1 MEAEGKRWWVPYA
14 LVLPAF
20 LVILLF
26 VIYPM
31 FSAIRLSFIH
41 PETSAFT
48 FENYAYFFEDE
59 IMRGNLFYTLEIVL
73 WTVLFTFIFSYLL
86 AAYLRFSTSRLS
98 RMVGNLTLLPRFIP
112 GLVAVYAVILMIKDA
127 GVLSRIA
134 NWFGIQLSLGWMYNM
149 EGIILMNLWFNI
161 PFSTL
166 ILLSALSNVKD
177 SYVESLKDVGGNNW
191 HVLTKLMLP
200 MTYKD
205 IFVSMTF
212 VFMGNI
218 GSFTTPFLM
227 GRTNP
232 KMLGVVL
239 YDQFNSYMAYE
250 RAAALSVIMFLIC
263 SIAAGAYIWSN
274 MKESV
279 WEKS

>member
-1 MEAEGKRWWVPYA
+1 METEGKRWWVPYA

-26 VIYPM
+26 VLYPM
-31 FSAIRLSFIH
+31 VSAIRLSFVH
-41 PETSAFT
+41 PETSALT
-48 FENYAYFFEDE
+48 FENYAYFFQDE
-59 IMRGNLFYTLEIVL
+59 VMRGNIVYTLEIVL
-73 WTVLFTFIFSYLL
+73 WTVLLTFIFSYIL
-86 AAYLRFSTSRLS
+86 AAYLRFSKSRLS
-98 RMVGNLTLLPRFIP
+98 RIIGNLTLLPRFIP

-127 GVLSRIA
+127 GVLSRMA

-177 SYVESLKDVGGNNW
+177 SYVESLKDVGGSHW

-227 GRTNP
+227 GRTHP

-274 MKESV
+274 MKENV

>member
-1 MEAEGKRWWVPYA
+1 MEAESKKAWVPYA

-20 LVILLF
+20 LVIALF

-31 FSAIRLSFIH
+31 TSAIRLSFVH
-41 PETSAFT
+41 PETNHFT
-48 FENYAYFFEDE
+48 FENYTYFFQDE
-59 IMRGNLFYTLEIVL
+59 IMRGNIYYTLEIVL
-73 WTVLFTFIFSYLL
+73 WTVLVTFVFSYIL
-86 AAYLRFSTSRLS
+86 AAYLRFSTSKMSRLI
-98 RMVGNLTLLPRFIP
+98 GNLTLLPRFIP

-134 NWFGIQLSLGWMYNM
+134 NWFGISLSLGWMYNI

-166 ILLSALSNVKD
+166 ILLSGLSNVKD
-177 SYVESLKDVGGNNW
+177 SYVESLKDVGGSNW
-191 HVLTKLMLP
+191 HILTKLMLP

-227 GRTNP
+227 GTTNP